1 MTCPT
6 WSRWE
11 TRRPICGAYHPHM
24 IALPR
29 SRVPEPLTAPPL
41 RWGFSAP
48 GGIASTMA
56 ATMHANST
64 QRVVAVASRSQE
76 RADAFA
82 REFGVDRAYDDLAA
96 MCADPTVDAVYVAS
110 PHSGHLEQALVA
122 IEAGK
127 HVLVEKAFTVDAAQA
142 RQLVEAAQRHNV
154 TCMEAMWT
162 RFLPGTDVVRQLLA
176 DGALGDLEA
185 VYADHGQWFPYDPQH
200 RLFNPDLAGGA
211 LLDLGIYPVSFA
223 AFVLGTDLRLRA
235 SGRPAPTGV
244 DGHVSI
250 VATRGNATA
259 VLDTTLFARTPTTA
273 SISGTRA
280 RLEFAADFYTPTP
293 ISLITRDRETAT
305 IDPGPLHRHEGLV
318 YEATHFAQLVADD
331 RRESPLLPLAQTV
344 EIMDLLDEIRRQ
356 L

>member
-1 MTCPT
+1 MTT
-6 WSRWE
+6 
-11 TRRPICGAYHPHM
+11 
-24 IALPR
+24 LPL
-29 SRVPEPLTAPPL
+29 SRVPDPMSTPPL

-48 GGIASTMA
+48 GGIAARMA
-56 ATMHANST
+56 ATMQTNSR
-64 QRVVAVASRSQE
+64 QRVVAVASRSQQ

-82 REFGVDRAYDDLAA
+82 RQFDVDAAYDDLAA
-96 MCADPTVDAVYVAS
+96 MCADPAVDAVYVAS

-122 IEAGK
+122 VEAGK

-142 RQLVEAAQRHNV
+142 RQLVEAASRNQV

-162 RFLPGTDVVRQLLA
+162 RFLPGYDVVRQLLA
-176 DGALGDLEA
+176 DGALGELEA
-185 VYADHGQWFPYDPQH
+185 VYADHGQWFAYDPQH

-223 AFVLGTDLRLRA
+223 AFALGTDLHLRA

-250 VATRGNATA
+250 VATRENATA

-273 SISGTRA
+273 SISGTAA
-280 RLEFAADFYTPTP
+280 RLEFAPDFYTPTP
-293 ISLITRDRETAT
+293 ITLITRDSQATT

-318 YEATHFAQLVADD
+318 YEAAHFAQLVADD
-331 RRESPLLPLAQTV
+331 RRESPLLPLAETIA
-344 EIMDLLDEIRRQ
+344 IMDLLDTVRGQ

>member
-1 MTCPT
+1 MRTLPT
-6 WSRWE
+6 N
-11 TRRPICGAYHPHM
+11 
-24 IALPR
+24 
-29 SRVPEPLTAPPL
+29 RVPDPMTAPPL

-48 GGIASTMA
+48 GGIAAKMA
-56 ATMHANST
+56 GTLHANSR

-82 REFGVDRAYDDLAA
+82 REFGIDRAYGELAA
-96 MCADPTVDAVYVAS
+96 LCADPAVDAVYVAS

-127 HVLVEKAFTVDAAQA
+127 HVLVEKAFTVDATQA
-142 RQLVEAAQRHNV
+142 RELAAAARSHGV

-162 RFLPGTDVVRQLLA
+162 RFLPGYDVARQLLA
-176 DGALGDLEA
+176 EGALGDIEA
-185 VYADHGQWFPYDPQH
+185 VYADHGQWFEYDPQH

-223 AFVLGTDLRLRA
+223 AFVLGTDLTVRA
-235 SGRPAPTGV
+235 TGRPAPTGV
-244 DGHVSI
+244 DGHVSVI
-250 VATRGNATA
+250 ATQGNSTA

-273 SISGTRA
+273 SISGTAA

-293 ISLITRDRETAT
+293 ITLVTRDRETAT
-305 IDPGPLHRHEGLV
+305 IDPGPLRRHEGLV

-331 RRESPLLPLAQTV
+331 RRESPLLPVDETV
-344 EIMDLLDEIRRQ
+344 AIMDLLDAIREQ

>member
-1 MTCPT
+1 MVLTLPT
-6 WSRWE
+6 
-11 TRRPICGAYHPHM
+11 T
-24 IALPR
+24 
-29 SRVPEPLTAPPL
+29 RVPDPMTAPPL

-48 GGIASTMA
+48 GGIAARMA
-56 ATMHANST
+56 ATMHAHSQ

-76 RADAFA
+76 RADSFA
-82 REFGVDRAYDDLAA
+82 REFGVDRAYDDLTAL
-96 MCADPTVDAVYVAS
+96 CADPTVDAVYVAS

-142 RQLVEAAQRHNV
+142 RELVAAARSNGV

-162 RFLPGTDVVRQLLA
+162 RFLPGYDVVRQLLA
-176 DGALGDLEA
+176 GGALGDIEA
-185 VYADHGQWFPYDPQH
+185 VYADHGQWFEYDPQH

-223 AFVLGTDLRLRA
+223 AFVLGTELHVRA

-250 VATRGNATA
+250 VATQGNSTA

-273 SISGTRA
+273 SISGTVA
-280 RLEFAADFYTPTP
+280 RLEFAPDFYTPTP
-293 ISLITRDRETAT
+293 ITLIARDGETAT
-305 IDPGPLHRHEGLV
+305 IDPGPLARHEGLV
-318 YEATHFAQLVADD
+318 YEATHFAQLVADG
-331 RRESPLLPLAQTV
+331 RTESPLLPLDETV
-344 EIMDLLDEIRRQ
+344 AIMDVLDDIRGQ

>member
-1 MTCPT
+1 MAVLPT
-6 WSRWE
+6 
-11 TRRPICGAYHPHM
+11 TRIPDPMSA
-24 IALPR
+24 A
-29 SRVPEPLTAPPL
+29 PL

-48 GGIASTMA
+48 GGIAATMA
-56 ATMHANST
+56 ATMHANSR
-64 QRVVAVASRSQE
+64 QRVVAVASRSQD

-82 REFGVDRAYDDLAA
+82 GEFGVERAYDDLAA

-110 PHSGHLEQALVA
+110 PHSGHLDQALVA
-122 IEAGK
+122 VEAGK

-142 RQLVEAAQRHNV
+142 RRLVEAARRNGV

-185 VYADHGQWFPYDPQH
+185 VYADHGQWFAYDPQH

-223 AFVLGTDLRLRA
+223 AFVLGTDLHLRA

-250 VATRGNATA
+250 VATRDDATA

-273 SISGTRA
+273 SISGTQA

-293 ISLITRDRETAT
+293 VTLIGRDGDSET
-305 IDPGPLHRHEGLV
+305 IDPGPLRRHEGLV
-318 YEATHFAQLVADD
+318 YEAAHFAQLVADD
-331 RRESPLLPLAQTV
+331 RRESPLLPLAETV
-344 EIMDLLDEIRRQ
+344 AIMDLLDEIRRQ

>member
-1 MTCPT
+1 MVITLPT
-6 WSRWE
+6 
-11 TRRPICGAYHPHM
+11 TRIPDPM
-24 IALPR
+24 
-29 SRVPEPLTAPPL
+29 TAPPL

-48 GGIASTMA
+48 GGIAGMMA
-56 ATMHANST
+56 ATMHENSR

-82 REFGVDRAYDDLAA
+82 LEHGVERAYDDLAA

-110 PHSGHLEQALVA
+110 PHSGHLAQALVA

-127 HVLVEKAFTVDAAQA
+127 HVLVEKAFAVDAAQA
-142 RQLVEAAQRHNV
+142 RRLVDAARAAGV

-176 DGALGDLEA
+176 DGALGRIEA
-185 VYADHGQWFPYDPQH
+185 VYADHGQWFAYDPQH

-223 AFVLGTDLRLRA
+223 AFALGTDLRVRA

-250 VATRGNATA
+250 VATAGEATA

-273 SISGTRA
+273 SISGTDA

-293 ISLITRDRETAT
+293 ITLIPRDGEHSL
-305 IDPGPLHRHEGLV
+305 IDPGPLQRHHGLV
-318 YEATHFAQLVADD
+318 YEAAHFAQLVADG
-331 RRESPLLPLAQTV
+331 RGESPLLPLDETIA
-344 EIMDLLDEIRRQ
+344 IMGLLDDIRGQ

>member
-1 MTCPT
+1 
-6 WSRWE
+6 
-11 TRRPICGAYHPHM
+11 M
-24 IALPR
+24 ITLPR
-29 SRVPEPLTAPPL
+29 SRTPDPTTAPPL

-48 GGIASTMA
+48 GGIAATMA
-56 ATMHANST
+56 ATMHANSR

-76 RADAFA
+76 RADGFA
-82 REFGVDRAYDDLAA
+82 REFGVERAYDDLAA

-110 PHSGHLEQALVA
+110 PHSRHLEQALIA

-127 HVLVEKAFTVDAAQA
+127 HVLVEKAFTVDAGQA
-142 RQLVEAAQRHNV
+142 RQLIEAAGNHNV

-162 RFLPGTDVVRQLLA
+162 RFLPGHDVVRQLLA
-176 DGALGDLEA
+176 DGALGPIEA
-185 VYADHGQWFPYDPQH
+185 VYADHGQWFAYNPQH

-223 AFVLGTDLRLRA
+223 AFALGTALQIRA

-250 VATRGNATA
+250 VATRDAATA

-273 SISGTRA
+273 SISGTQA

-293 ISLITRDRETAT
+293 ITLVTRDGDTTT
-305 IDPGPLHRHEGLV
+305 IDPGPLRRHEGLV
-318 YEATHFAQLVADD
+318 YEAAHFAQLVADD
-331 RRESPLLPLAQTV
+331 RRESPLLPLAETAA
-344 EIMDLLDEIRRQ
+344 IMGLLDDIRAQ

>member
-1 MTCPT
+1 MT
-6 WSRWE
+6 
-11 TRRPICGAYHPHM
+11 
-24 IALPR
+24 ALPL
-29 SRVPEPLTAPPL
+29 SRVPDPLTAPPL

-48 GGIASTMA
+48 GGIAAKMA
-56 ATMHANST
+56 ATLHTNSR
-64 QRVVAVASRSQE
+64 QRVVAVASRSQQ

-82 REFGVDRAYDDLAA
+82 REFGVERAYDDLAA
-96 MCADPTVDAVYVAS
+96 MCAEPTVDAVYVAS

-122 IEAGK
+122 VEAGK

-142 RQLVEAAQRHNV
+142 RRLVEAARRNNV

-162 RFLPGTDVVRQLLA
+162 RFLPGYDVVRQLLA
-176 DGALGDLEA
+176 DGALGELEA
-185 VYADHGQWFPYDPQH
+185 VYADHGQWFAYDPAH

-223 AFVLGTDLRLRA
+223 VFALGTDLQVRA

-250 VATRGNATA
+250 VASQGNATA

-273 SISGTRA
+273 SINGTDA
-280 RLEFAADFYTPTP
+280 RLEFAPDFYTPTP
-293 ISLITRDRETAT
+293 IRLTTRDRQTAT

-344 EIMDLLDEIRRQ
+344 AIMDLLDTIREQ